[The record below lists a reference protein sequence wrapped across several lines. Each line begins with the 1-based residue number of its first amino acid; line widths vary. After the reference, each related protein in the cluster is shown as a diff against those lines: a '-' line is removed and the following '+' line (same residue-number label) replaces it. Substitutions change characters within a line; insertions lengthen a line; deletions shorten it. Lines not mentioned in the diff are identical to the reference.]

1 MFAGNDA
8 LAGHDGERE
17 LLKMTLE
24 LPTEVRLVER
34 SHAGVVD
41 RARLTADGGLHLPG
55 RLTPPEIAAL
65 VRRLDG
71 RRTLGEAAAEAGLRP
86 SELEG
91 ALGCLA
97 DLVRRGYLEA
107 SARPSAGRTSSSI

>member
-1 MFAGNDA
+1 MFSGNDA
-8 LAGHDGERE
+8 LAGPGGERH

-24 LPTEVRLVER
+24 LPAEVRLVER
-34 SHAGVVD
+34 SRGGVVE

-55 RLTPPEIAAL
+55 RISPPEVAAL

-71 RRTLGEAAAEAGLRP
+71 RRTLGEAAVEAGLRP
-86 SELEG
+86 EELEA
-91 ALGCLA
+91 ALPCVA

-107 SARPSAGRTSSSI
+107 KSARPAAW